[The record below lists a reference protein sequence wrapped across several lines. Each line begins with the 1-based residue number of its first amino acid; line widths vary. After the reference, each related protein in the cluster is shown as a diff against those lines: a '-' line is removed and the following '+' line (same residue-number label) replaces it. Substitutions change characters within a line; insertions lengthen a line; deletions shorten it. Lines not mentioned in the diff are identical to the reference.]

1 MENLNTPSPRT
12 LKRTAYL
19 EWTEYFMANAFLAA
33 KRSKDPSTQV
43 GACIVNT
50 ERKIVGIGYNGF
62 PRGCSDSKFSWQK
75 NSSDPLQ
82 NKYFYVVHAEQNAIM
97 NKNSAT
103 VNDCIMYV
111 ALFPCNECAKIIIQ
125 SGIREVV
132 YMSDKHSQ
140 KLETIAAKR
149 MFDATGVRYWQ
160 FVTDRRQIVID
171 FMADVET
178 RISRLTIES
187 PTSPKSPETH
197 VTAAEFRSNYIS
209 WPDYFMAIAFLAAQR
224 SKDPST
230 QVGAC
235 IVNEEKKV
243 VGVGYNG
250 FPQGCSDDEF
260 PWNRDGHIDSPLE
273 TKYLFV
279 CHAEAN
285 AIANKNCSDVKG
297 CTIYVALFPCNE
309 CAKGII
315 QSGIRKV
322 VYMSDKYGQTP
333 AVLAAKKMF
342 QAARVSYEQFEPSQ
356 TRIVIDFRDIERKN
370 LNQLPASPAKA

>member
-1 MENLNTPSPRT
+1 MENQNTPSPRT
-12 LKRTAYL
+12 PKRSSYL
-19 EWTEYFMANAFLAA
+19 EWTEYFMATAFLAA
-33 KRSKDPSTQV
+33 QRSKDPSTQV

-62 PRGCSDSKFSWQK
+62 PRGCSDLEFPWQK
-75 NSSDPLQ
+75 NASDPLQ
-82 NKYFYVVHAEQNAIM
+82 NKYLYVVHAEQNAIM

-103 VNDCIMYV
+103 VNNCTMYV

-132 YMSDKHSQ
+132 YMSDKHSH

-160 FVTDRRQIVID
+160 FVTDRHKIIVD
-171 FMADVET
+171 FLVDIGVG
-178 RISRLTIES
+178 ISRLIIES
-187 PTSPKSPETH
+187 PTSPRTA
-197 VTAAEFRSNYIS
+197 VTENRSNYLS
-209 WPDYFMAIAFLAAQR
+209 WPDYFMAVAFLAAQR

-235 IVNEEKKV
+235 IVNNEHKV

-260 PWNRDGHIDSPLE
+260 PWNRDEYVDSPLE

-322 VYMSDKYGQTP
+322 IYMSDKYGQTP

-342 QAARVSYEQFEPSQ
+342 QAARVTYEQFEPSQ

-370 LNQLPASPAKA
+370 FNQLPASPTKAQ